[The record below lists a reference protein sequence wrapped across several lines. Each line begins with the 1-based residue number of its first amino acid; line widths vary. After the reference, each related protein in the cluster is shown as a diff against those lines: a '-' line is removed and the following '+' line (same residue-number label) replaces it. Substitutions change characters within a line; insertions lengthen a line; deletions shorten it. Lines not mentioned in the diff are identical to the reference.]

1 MKPIIEHTISKKVRC
16 QTCNGKG
23 TIDSPINIKT
33 FVILMQNYDMTT
45 QKLEAIKA
53 VRFEYTLGLKVAKE
67 MVEGYINF
75 VQELR
80 RVV

>member
-16 QTCNGKG
+16 QTCNGDG
-23 TIDSPINIKT
+23 MIETPINIKN
-33 FVILMQNYDMTT
+33 FVILMQNYDIVT
-45 QKLEAIKA
+45 QKLEAIKV
-53 VRFEYTLGLKVAKE
+53 VRFEYSLGLKVAKE

>member
-16 QTCNGKG
+16 STCNGNG
-23 TIDSPINIKT
+23 IIDNPINIKN

-45 QKLEAIKA
+45 QKLEAIKV

-67 MVEGYINF
+67 MVECYIDF

>member
-16 QTCNGKG
+16 SACNGDG
-23 TIDSPINIKT
+23 LVETPINIKN
-33 FVILMQNYDMTT
+33 FVILMQNYDIVT
-45 QKLEAIKA
+45 QKLEAIKV
-53 VRFEYTLGLKVAKE
+53 VRFEYSLGLKVAKE